1 MPSYKKSLIFC
12 SLLFILNGCGTKEIN
27 LKNNDSQKSTFK
39 KVEIKEFDLED
50 QYIMFAIESE
60 NQRFYYDA
68 KELYLRLFEK
78 TNNYEY
84 LVKYLTLATQLKEY
98 EAVKIKAS
106 KYMIENIREEEVIL
120 RLYAFSLLKLGEK
133 EEAIINAEK
142 LINLYKNAIN
152 YELLGS
158 IYLEDKQ
165 YSKSY
170 NAFDSA
176 FNLNGSSTTLLTLT
190 NVQFFS
196 LLQKNE
202 AIKRIE
208 DNIQAKEFDFNLSVQ
223 LLAFYD
229 VEKQKEKIIDHL
241 KRMYYYY
248 KMSDNQLLVNK
259 TKALFVK
266 YVVNDNLAFTIDFWE
281 QNGEEDEI
289 LLNMYKIA
297 NQNQKAYELLKK
309 LYESTNNLD
318 YLAQQAI
325 IEFETAQDKKS
336 VLDSVISKFEKVL
349 AVLDNDIYQ
358 NYLAYILI
366 DYDLDVKKGVYLVKK
381 ALEKDSSNIAYID
394 TLAWGE
400 YKLKNCKEAFINM
413 KKVVDEVGLDD
424 AEIKL
429 HWEKIK
435 ECKK

>member
-1 MPSYKKSLIFC
+1 MSSYKKSLICC
-12 SLLFILNGCGTKEIN
+12 SLLFILSGCGTKDIN
-27 LKNNDSQKSTFK
+27 LENNGLQKSTFK
-39 KVEIKEFDLED
+39 KVETKEFDLED

-78 TNNYEY
+78 TNKYEY

-98 EAVKIKAS
+98 ASVKSKIS
-106 KYMIENIREEEVIL
+106 KYMIENIKEEEIML

-133 EEAIINAEK
+133 EEAIVNAEK
-142 LINLYKNAIN
+142 LIALYKSAIN

-165 YSKSY
+165 YLKSY

-176 FNLNGSSTTLLTLT
+176 FNLSGSSTTLLTLT
-190 NVQFFS
+190 NIQFFS
-196 LLQKNE
+196 LLQKEE
-202 AIKRIE
+202 AIKRVE
-208 DNIQAKEFDFNLSVQ
+208 DNIQSKEFDFNLSVQ

-229 VEKQKEKIIDHL
+229 VQKQKEKLIEHL
-241 KRMYYYY
+241 KKMYYYY

-259 TKALFVK
+259 TKALFIK
-266 YVVNDNLAFTIDFWE
+266 YVVNENLAFTIEFWE

-297 NQNQKAYELLKK
+297 NQNDKAYNLLKK
-309 LYESTNNLD
+309 LYDTTNNLD

-336 VLDSVISKFEKVL
+336 VLESVILKFEKVL
-349 AVLDNDIYQ
+349 TVIDNDIYQ

-366 DYDLDVKKGVYLVKK
+366 DYDVDVKKGVVLVKK
-381 ALEKDSSNIAYID
+381 ALEKDSANIAYID

-424 AEIKL
+424 GEIKL